1 MDPRQE
7 LSQDELFHEDQ
18 DAWESDVVR
27 EATEYWEELGTLEK
41 RKKAYEWDLSGMV
54 SVSREREQA
63 LLIMKELFEDWGV
76 WEEEEEEEEEEEGDG
91 EEVEEMEE

>member
-18 DAWESDVVR
+18 DAWERDVVR

-41 RKKAYEWDLSGMV
+41 RKEAYEVDFSGMV

-63 LLIMKELFEDWGV
+63 LIIMKELFEEWGV
-76 WEEEEEEEEEEEGDG
+76 WEEEEEEEGDG
-91 EEVEEMEE
+91 EGEE

>member
-7 LSQDELFHEDQ
+7 LSQDELFYEDQ

-27 EATEYWEELGTLEK
+27 EAKEYWEELGTLAK
-41 RKKAYEWDLSGMV
+41 RKEAYEWDFSGMV

-63 LLIMKELFEDWGV
+63 LLIMKELFEEWGV
-76 WEEEEEEEEEEEGDG
+76 WEEEEEEEEG
-91 EEVEEMEE
+91 EEMEE